1 MQKPIFIAI
10 INQRVCP
17 NNQAIVYCNKWF
29 NETCSACKY
38 GYPDQFQIVNTAR
51 YKSAE
56 DFQAALALLVSSTRS
71 AVCFY
76 FCMHGRQL
84 KDSTGKI
91 NEYLVIGT
99 NGKEDI
105 LMKDETFSALIN
117 SFKIEHLYM
126 FNEICHSGGLLDY
139 IKIDYNDNALPDNV
153 HQSVLIV
160 NTCAKQQKSFYE
172 VRKER
177 VKSTTYKEDYI
188 SLGVASTALYRNN
201 INPFL
206 NPVLARDFL
215 KSLKLPYGLESP
227 SVKITYVQ
235 NLI

>member
-10 INQRVCP
+10 INQNVCP

-29 NETCSACKY
+29 NEVCSTSNY
-38 GYPDQFQIVNTAR
+38 GCPEHFQIINTAR

-56 DFQAALALLVSSTRS
+56 DFQAALALAVGSTRS

-84 KDSTGKI
+84 KDSTGNL
-91 NEYLVIGT
+91 NEYLVIGA
-99 NGKEDI
+99 NGKQDI
-105 LMKDETFSALIN
+105 LMKDETFSTLIN

-126 FNEICHSGGLLDY
+126 FNEVCHSGGLLDY
-139 IKIDYNDNALPDNV
+139 IKIDYNDNTLPDNV
-153 HQSVLIV
+153 HQSVLII
-160 NTCAKQQKSFYE
+160 NTCAKHQKSFYE

-177 VKSTTYKEDYI
+177 VQATVYKADYI
-188 SLGVASTALYRNN
+188 SLGVASTALYRNR

-206 NPVLARDFL
+206 NPIAARDFL
-215 KSLKLPYGLESP
+215 KKLKLPYGLEAP
-227 SVKITYVQ
+227 AVKITYVQ